1 MAREFNWRYDM
12 PRKSK
17 AEMEIEKE
25 IDVLAEQI
33 CDIEKEIDRLEVKR
47 KTLYEIIL
55 NYDNLLKRIQGDEK
69 DGKAT
74 EGSTD

>member
-1 MAREFNWRYDM
+1 M

-17 AEMEIEKE
+17 AQVEIEKQIE
-25 IDVLAEQI
+25 DLDRQI
-33 CDIEKEIDRLEVKR
+33 CDIEREVERLEVKR
-47 KTLYEIIL
+47 KTLDEIIL